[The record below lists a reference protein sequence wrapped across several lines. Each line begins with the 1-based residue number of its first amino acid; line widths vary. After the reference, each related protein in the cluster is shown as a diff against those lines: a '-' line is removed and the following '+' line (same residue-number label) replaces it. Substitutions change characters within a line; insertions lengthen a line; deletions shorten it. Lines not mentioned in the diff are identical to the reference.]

1 MDIRSL
7 GNSVQPGFVPAE
19 KNPSPSTATGTA
31 KTAAAPAVPVSAV
44 QQPEQPPTAEQL
56 TNALKEINKTVAS
69 QGIEF
74 SVDSDSHRTVVKI
87 VDRQTNQLIRQ
98 IPTKEALEI
107 AKDLD
112 NWHGL
117 LINQKA

>member
-19 KNPSPSTATGTA
+19 KSSSTATTTVTA
-31 KTAAAPAVPVSAV
+31 KTAAAPAVPVPAV
-44 QQPEQPPTAEQL
+44 QPPGQPPTAEEL
-56 TNALKEINKTVAS
+56 ANALKEINKVVAS

-74 SVDSDSHRTVVKI
+74 SIDSDSHRTIVKI

-98 IPTKEALEI
+98 IPTQEALEI

-117 LINQKA
+117 LIKQKA